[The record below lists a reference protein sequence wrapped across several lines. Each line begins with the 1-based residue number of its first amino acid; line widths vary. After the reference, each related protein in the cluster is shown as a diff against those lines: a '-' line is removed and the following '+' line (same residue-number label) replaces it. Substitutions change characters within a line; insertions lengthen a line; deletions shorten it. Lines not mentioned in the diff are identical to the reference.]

1 MEAARDIA
9 LIVLVVQGLVIG
21 LAIFA
26 LGIVGS
32 IAVVEATVNV
42 RRALRRGASTA
53 ERLNDRVQDIAED
66 RVLPTV
72 VGIERARAAVTAFF
86 ERVRDEEAS
95 AERPSDH

>member
-9 LIVLVVQGLVIG
+9 LIFLVVQGLVVG

-32 IAVVEATVNV
+32 IAIVEATVSV
-42 RRALRRGASTA
+42 RRGLRRGARTA

-66 RVLPTV
+66 QVLPTV
-72 VGIERARAAVTAFF
+72 VRIERARAAITAFF
-86 ERVRDEEAS
+86 ERVRGEEAS